1 MRKLLMLAT
10 ALLCSDPAFAQVGTV
25 MPPLGDTSSLGADP
39 SAPVGTNGLAPDA
52 STLVS
57 PVPNGV
63 TGTITI
69 PSTSSGVGACS
80 TLATSP
86 LGTFGSPSTYDGGGM
101 AMASG
106 TTAPAI
112 AATTGGV
119 APSGTST
126 SSGISTSTAV
136 LATSGEST
144 SSGMVETS
152 GLTGMCGSGSSSI
165 TASSNPTST
174 SPATSSSGARAGIPL
189 GSYQIDNLGVSAAQ
203 VVPTPSV
210 SPITGSVGAG
220 STAPTLPAVPSTPT
234 TTP

>member
-1 MRKLLMLAT
+1 
-10 ALLCSDPAFAQVGTV
+10 
-25 MPPLGDTSSLGADP
+25 
-39 SAPVGTNGLAPDA
+39 
-52 STLVS
+52 
-57 PVPNGV
+57 
-63 TGTITI
+63 
-69 PSTSSGVGACS
+69 
-80 TLATSP
+80 
-86 LGTFGSPSTYDGGGM
+86 
-101 AMASG
+101 
-106 TTAPAI
+106 
-112 AATTGGV
+112 
-119 APSGTST
+119 
-126 SSGISTSTAV
+126 
-136 LATSGEST
+136 
-144 SSGMVETS
+144 VETS